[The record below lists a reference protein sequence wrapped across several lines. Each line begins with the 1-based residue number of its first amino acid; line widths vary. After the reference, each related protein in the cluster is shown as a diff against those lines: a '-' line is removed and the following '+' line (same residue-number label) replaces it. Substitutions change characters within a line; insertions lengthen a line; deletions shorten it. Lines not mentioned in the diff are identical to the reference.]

1 MLFMKG
7 SILIAGPAGYG
18 INTANDIISR
28 LLKQH
33 GYNIYSTKDYM
44 SRVRGGFNFTKIR
57 FADEAIHTYDPN
69 VDFMIA
75 FDKQGISRLDDLRET
90 GVFITSDKVDITDE
104 RVVFID
110 EGYVKSTF
118 GKWTFPMATL
128 GVLFSILSID
138 KEIIQSFNYGKWPQE
153 VIDKNIEA
161 ILYGYELG
169 DTLNRKQPIK
179 KVKIEKQMMITG
191 NQSIALGAAAAGVDF
206 YCAYPMAPS
215 TGIMTYLNKYSKD
228 MHIVVEQAEDEIAA
242 VNAAIGASATGARAM
257 TGSSGGGY
265 ALMVEAIGFAAIA
278 EVPLVVVD
286 VQRLGPATGLPTRT
300 EQADLSFVLYASQ
313 GEFSRM
319 IMAPRSVEDAFY
331 QTFRALNIADKYNM
345 PVTILSDEYLAD
357 TAMTVPK
364 FNLDELVIDRQLET
378 SFEGYK
384 RYDFDHVTGHRA
396 YPGLDDETL
405 IMTDS
410 HVHNEDGSITEDPE
424 VTIKLKRKLMAKQ
437 QQLMNEVMEPVYVG
451 VEAPE
456 ILLTCWGST
465 YGAVKEAVERLIED
479 GHLVGLLSF
488 NDIFPLPTKKLTQY
502 SLKAKKIINI
512 EQNYTNQ
519 FGKILILEGNVRYDD
534 SINKYDGRPFSA
546 DEIITALEVHLND
559 QTK

>member
-1 MLFMKG
+1 MKG

>member
-1 MLFMKG
+1 VLFMKG

-90 GVFITSDKVDITDE
+90 GVLITSDKVDITDE

-286 VQRLGPATGLPTRT
+286 VQRPGPATGLPTRT

>member
-1 MLFMKG
+1 MKG

-286 VQRLGPATGLPTRT
+286 VQRPGPATGLPTRT